1 MQFDRIISVRN
12 NRTVFRDGELC
23 IKVLE
28 DDFPASF
35 VLSEATNMV
44 AAAEA
49 GLNVPKLREV
59 NLHGNKRLITYDYIV
74 GSPILC
80 SDSDDAD
87 FRAQRL
93 NLLIDAQLSINGT
106 RCPEYI
112 RNPRTVPNFR
122 SIDTACAAH
131 ELYIIDWA
139 YAYTGTPESDAAICC
154 LMLWLTCGEQ
164 TAREYFEL
172 YLKRNGSC
180 SSDAITT
187 LLPFAAS
194 MLYNRENAAGKKLL
208 LSIMK

>member
-1 MQFDRIISVRN
+1 M
-12 NRTVFRDGELC
+12 
-23 IKVLE
+23 
-28 DDFPASF
+28 
-35 VLSEATNMV
+35 
-44 AAAEA
+44 
-49 GLNVPKLREV
+49 
-59 NLHGNKRLITYDYIV
+59 
-74 GSPILC
+74 C
-80 SDSDDAD
+80 SDRDDDD

-106 RCPEYI
+106 RCPECI

-122 SIDTACAAH
+122 STGTACTAHDEPNAADIVQIAFNSGKH
-131 ELYIIDWA
+131 AAFAGDKLCHGSLAPENVILSSGSELYIIDWA
-139 YAYTGTPESDAAICC
+139 YAYPGTPESDAAICC

>member
-1 MQFDRIISVRN
+1 M
-12 NRTVFRDGELC
+12 
-23 IKVLE
+23 
-28 DDFPASF
+28 
-35 VLSEATNMV
+35 
-44 AAAEA
+44 
-49 GLNVPKLREV
+49 
-59 NLHGNKRLITYDYIV
+59 
-74 GSPILC
+74 C
-80 SDSDDAD
+80 SDRDDAE

-106 RCPEYI
+106 RCPECI

-122 SIDTACAAH
+122 STGTACTAHDEPNAADIVQIAFNSGKH
-131 ELYIIDWA
+131 AAFAGDMLCHGSLAPENVILSSGGELYIIDWA
-139 YAYTGTPESDAAICC
+139 YAYSGTPESDAAICC

-172 YLKRNGSC
+172 YLKRNGFC